1 MSKNAFKDKGALIYL
16 LKFGK
21 YGFLSDFQ
29 LYFPLNLTA
38 WSLLQLPQIWEH
50 MYFSLCFVSYLLW
63 PEETGE
69 IMLKK
74 LKKYCFPRFED
85 FGWGEIDRKAPPSS
99 SAMHLW
105 SPKPTHDL
113 IHICMRANL
122 PKTASFKHFS
132 LSWGPSKIL
141 QPLSEGRGNRLTICQ
156 IRS

>member
-1 MSKNAFKDKGALIYL
+1 MSKNAFKDKGALIHL

-38 WSLLQLPQIWEH
+38 WSLLKFGNTCI
-50 MYFSLCFVSYLLW
+50 SLSFLCHICCSLKKLEKYCW
-63 PEETGE
+63 
-69 IMLKK
+69 KK